1 MSPTARI
8 KFSQLIK
15 IRSRSILKKAK
26 VKEALKVQKQ
36 SRSLNRQLK
45 KVSTKTFDWS
55 ASVKRVTN
63 D

>member
-26 VKEALKVQKQ
+26 VKEALKMQKQ
-36 SRSLNRQLK
+36 SRSLNRQFA
-45 KVSTKTFDWS
+45 KTFDWS

>member
-15 IRSRSILKKAK
+15 IRCRSILKKAK
-26 VKEALKVQKQ
+26 VKEALEVQKQ
-36 SRSLNRQLK
+36 SRSLSRQLK
-45 KVSTKTFDWS
+45 EISTKTFDWS
-55 ASVKRVTN
+55 ESVKRVTN